1 MGIFFDSP
9 ASFYEMDPL
18 SLTMYGELTNKE
30 KEKKEEEKKNKEPEN
45 NNESFNWGNL
55 LYGLIFLF
63 VCCVYTYCKE
73 SCKKSGDSMYLTA
86 IRVEASSNYYD

>member
-1 MGIFFDSP
+1 LGIFFDSP

-18 SLTMYGELTNKE
+18 SLIMYGELTNKE

-45 NNESFNWGNL
+45 NNGSFNWTNL

-63 VCCVYTYCKE
+63 VRCVYIYCKD
-73 SCKKSGDSMYLTA
+73 CQKSGDSMYLAA